1 MADLFKVLMAMKKK
15 CNKKNGKREMRITF
29 QGLSGNLNP
38 YNHPDCNH
46 VEVLNPPVKRTGDI
60 SISTTYTNLV
70 KAM

>member
-1 MADLFKVLMAMKKK
+1 
-15 CNKKNGKREMRITF
+15 MRITF